1 MAVERL
7 ASAKARLLVVLHLIE
22 YGWRPRRI
30 IGIDTLRKAER
41 SVKDG
46 LAEIERQLGPH
57 SIELVPFLN
66 TLGGIQ
72 WRIGVMDANER
83 PKTRLANGDAF
94 YERAIG
100 IMASSYRQDDPLVAF
115 LYNNMAVLSAVFKKK
130 GRFVSCMRKLLPLI
144 AAIPNSLCYD
154 GYWLLHNLEIFSWY
168 TRSILPQASSETTTT
183 QFTEIRRALGKR
195 VQEIEIFD
203 EPGAPWAR
211 LKRLL
216 ASSLTFDEILEEES
230 KSIDRILSEAEEA
243 SWKLVI
249 REEQETEP
257 ARDGRLACVER
268 CEKTIGV
275 LLLGLFTIPFLIG
288 GGWSFLFLFLMI
300 GVAFAVKSILRGRAE
315 ALRLPVESFQWSR
328 VWLSRSLAE
337 G

>member
-7 ASAKARLLVVLHLIE
+7 AAAKAQLVVVLHLIE

-72 WRIGVMDANER
+72 WRIGVMDAN
-83 PKTRLANGDAF
+83 A
-94 YERAIG
+94 
-100 IMASSYRQDDPLVAF
+100 
-115 LYNNMAVLSAVFKKK
+115 
-130 GRFVSCMRKLLPLI
+130 
-144 AAIPNSLCYD
+144 
-154 GYWLLHNLEIFSWY
+154 
-168 TRSILPQASSETTTT
+168 

-203 EPGAPWAR
+203 EPGAPWSR

-216 ASSLTFDEILEEES
+216 ASSLTFDEILEEDS

-275 LLLGLFTIPFLIG
+275 LFLGLFTIPFLIG
-288 GGWSFLFLFLMI
+288 GGWSFL
-300 GVAFAVKSILRGRAE
+300 SC
-315 ALRLPVESFQWSR
+315 S
-328 VWLSRSLAE
+328 
-337 G
+337 